1 MSLHSLARLGAVIAG
16 ALLFGCSSHSDDPA
30 SGTTPVATQ
39 ESPATDSQHR
49 VLDAFNVGRD
59 IYVRSLAL
67 DAKRGSLWVGTSG
80 GVLEVDLA
88 TSNLK
93 STYTREAGL
102 ANEYVFAI
110 HVDKQGATWFGTN
123 GGGVTRFFENQW
135 RTYFPMHGL
144 ADYWVYSF
152 GEQSDGNLWIGTWAG
167 VNRLARG
174 SESFDTYVKELV
186 NEWVY
191 GIDVDKSGTVWFG
204 TEGGVSMF
212 DGEAWRSWTHADG
225 LGAPNQRNLPASVN
239 TGLGTRSRHDL
250 SVLREGEET
259 YNPSYV
265 FALHAAAD
273 GTIWAGTWGGGV
285 SVFDGK
291 GWRNLTTKDG
301 LAGDIVY
308 AVTQDDKGVFW
319 FGTNQGLSR
328 YDGRTWFTYAKRDG
342 LLDNHV
348 YAVAAVGADV
358 WVGTRSG
365 VARVGVDAATPG
377 AGK

>member
-1 MSLHSLARLGAVIAG
+1 MTLVVPAWACGLAV
-16 ALLFGCSSHSDDPA
+16 LLLAGCSSHTDDVPSGAASSGPA
-30 SGTTPVATQ
+30 A
-39 ESPATDSQHR
+39 SPAAVPQFYR

-67 DAKRGSLWVGTSG
+67 DSKRGSLWVGTSG

-93 STYTREAGL
+93 NTFTREAGL

-110 HVDKQGATWFGTN
+110 HVDTQGAAWFGTN
-123 GGGVTRFFENQW
+123 GGGITRFFDGQW

-152 GEQSDGNLWIGTWAG
+152 GEQQDGSLWIGTWAG
-167 VNRLARG
+167 ANRLGKDR
-174 SESFDTYVKELV
+174 EKFDTYVTELV

-191 GIDVDKSGTVWFG
+191 GVDVDKAGNVWFG

-212 DGEAWRSWTHADG
+212 DGTAWKSWTHADG

-239 TGLGTRSRHDL
+239 TGLGTRARHDL

-265 FALHAAAD
+265 FAIEVAED
-273 GTIWAGTWGGGV
+273 GKIWTGTWGGGV
-285 SVFDGK
+285 SVFDGAR
-291 GWRNLTTKDG
+291 WQNMTSKDG

-308 AVTQDDKGVFW
+308 AIAQDDQGTFW
-319 FGTNQGLSR
+319 FGTNKGLTR

-342 LLDNHV
+342 LLDDHV
-348 YAVAAVGADV
+348 YSVAAVGAEV

-365 VARVGVDAATPG
+365 VARVGVDAAAEG
-377 AGK
+377 ASK